1 MNVLRI
7 YRPIYNTL
15 NKMSYSNIMV
25 SIHPDELYNL
35 KGSIQTLEREYKKT
49 INKINILEYKLH
61 IMENKNRYNI
71 EPKIIKLEDKVY
83 N

>member
-1 MNVLRI
+1 LRI

-15 NKMSYSNIMV
+15 NKMAYSNIMV

-35 KGSIQTLEREYKKT
+35 KGSIQTLEIEYKKT
-49 INKINILEYKLH
+49 INKINILEHKLH
-61 IMENKNRYNI
+61 NMENKNRYNI

>member
-49 INKINILEYKLH
+49 INCYEKAIQINPNYVAAYNNLGILF
-61 IMENKNRYNI
+61 N
-71 EPKIIKLEDKVY
+71 
-83 N
+83 

>member
-1 MNVLRI
+1 
-7 YRPIYNTL
+7 
-15 NKMSYSNIMV
+15 MV

-35 KGSIQTLEREYKKT
+35 KSSIQTLEREYKLT
-49 INKINILEYKLH
+49 INKINILEHKLH
-61 IMENKNRYNI
+61 NIETKNRYNI